1 MAMAIA
7 RGAEQ
12 RGEGKEK
19 KGKKRE
25 EEWEKVGRQWQRKRE
40 GVGGPGLSVSPSVQ
54 LWCFV

>member
-19 KGKKRE
+19 KGKR
-25 EEWEKVGRQWQRKRE
+25 EEWEKVGRQWQRKRK

-54 LWCFV
+54 LWFFF